1 MSDDKIFT
9 NKWYILFIFAAFVF
23 VLYGCYDAEQKRMEE
38 ITTLIETKRQTP
50 QPTDNWET
58 RIMIENTKEVL
69 GGKFLYEG
77 KIYIPELS
85 AKDMVDKPVVYKN
98 ERFLQRDEMINL
110 QPFQCVQEDT
120 GERVI
125 CHFLFNKD
133 ISPEIKAIGK
143 MPGKA
148 EEKTPTKN

>member
-1 MSDDKIFT
+1 MSEKNNSTKGLFDK
-9 NKWYILFIFAAFVF
+9 WELLFMG
-23 VLYGCYDAEQKRMEE
+23 VLIVLLLYESFNSIPKRMEE
-38 ITTLIETKRQTP
+38 ITTLNETKRQTS
-50 QPTDNWET
+50 QDNWET
-58 RIMIENTKEVL
+58 RLMIENTKEVL

-98 ERFLQRDEMINL
+98 ERFLQQDEMINL

-125 CHFLFNKD
+125 CHFLFTKD
-133 ISPEIKAIGK
+133 ISPEIKAVGK
-143 MPGKA
+143 MPEKA
-148 EEKTPTKN
+148 EKKTPT